1 MIKNY
6 NDLNNAKQRKQD
18 LIRKMQMLY
27 SWKEYYISGIE
38 KYDNT
43 KEVSDFPLEQ
53 FDELILKGFTVK
65 QVTVDDRNVIKDIL
79 LVSINVNGF
88 EQPVSKY
95 YNTFKT
101 EAQIYELKQTINNLT
116 AEIDNFKPYGQNF
129 SRSNRSS
136 SRAQ

>member
-116 AEIDNFKPYGQNF
+116 TEIDNFKPYGQNF

>member
-6 NDLNNAKQRKQD
+6 NDLNNAKQRKQN
-18 LIRKMQMLY
+18 LIKDMQKLY
-27 SWKEYYISGIE
+27 SWKQYYISGIE

-43 KEVSDFPLEQ
+43 KEIGDFPLEQ
-53 FDELILKGFTVK
+53 FDELILRGFTVK
-65 QVTVDDRNVIKDIL
+65 QVTVDDRGVIKDIL
-79 LVSINVNGF
+79 LVSININGI

-101 EAQIYELKQTINNLT
+101 EAQIYELKQTIDNLT

-136 SRAQ
+136 SRA